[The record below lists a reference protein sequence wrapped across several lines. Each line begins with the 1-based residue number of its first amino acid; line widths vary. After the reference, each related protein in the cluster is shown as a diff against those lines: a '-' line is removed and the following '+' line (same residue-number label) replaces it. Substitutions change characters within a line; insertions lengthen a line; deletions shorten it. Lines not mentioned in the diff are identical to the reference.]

1 MLIIVYLQK
10 KKWGRASRP
19 YPLPFSITGQFITLD
34 TYVSLA
40 Y

>member
-1 MLIIVYLQK
+1 MLIVTYLLK
-10 KKWGRASRP
+10 KKWGRASRL

-34 TYVSLA
+34 TCVSLA